1 MEILITDTWT
11 TGAPESS
18 DANAPEPDLIRTR
31 AEAVMA
37 VLSAAQI
44 DQWLHRQERALDE
57 LTPQIQTIV
66 TAIASQ

>member
-1 MEILITDTWT
+1 
-11 TGAPESS
+11 
-18 DANAPEPDLIRTR
+18 
-31 AEAVMA
+31 MA

-44 DQWLHRQERALDE
+44 DQWLHGQGRALDE

>member
-1 MEILITDTWT
+1 
-11 TGAPESS
+11 
-18 DANAPEPDLIRTR
+18 
-31 AEAVMA
+31 MA